1 MLSYDFTRDTQ
12 RTISAESPSILLDV
26 CYAPATNASH
36 SNIQN
41 ECEHLVVVGGP
52 KASDLSMRQQA
63 GSRLGVRR
71 LTGSQP
77 VTAGKPSVAQ
87 PGLLPETMSLNTDV
101 FEYSNGFKKPRAG

>member
-1 MLSYDFTRDTQ
+1 MLSYDFTRDTR

-26 CYAPATNASH
+26 YYAPASH

-41 ECEHLVVVGGP
+41 EREHLVVVGGP